1 MLPLSLRLT
10 TDAKGGRM
18 RGVYEHPKGSGVWW
32 IHYHAGG
39 QRHREK
45 VGRKSDAVKLYQ
57 TRKADALA
65 GRKLPALRSSHAVTI
80 SDLIDLVLEYT
91 AQHKDKRNY
100 IGKGKIIREA
110 LGAKEAEKVSP
121 HEIEQWLRW
130 NCRTPATANRYKA
143 FLSLCYKQGMVNG
156 KVSTNPARMVRQ
168 RGENGRRLRFLSRD
182 EYNGLCSIIEARF
195 PEHLAEFI
203 VSVNTGMRLS
213 EQYSSTWSQVDS
225 MRRAID
231 LTETKN
237 GNARTVHLNSDS
249 MAAIESLRGPGQKS
263 GDRVFPSATKD
274 FTTKNWFLPCLEE
287 AGITGYVWHCN
298 RHTFC
303 SWLAMKGATI
313 KEIQELA
320 GHKTITMSARYAHLS
335 PDHKLS
341 VIERIAETAISAM
354 ANPTENANGHQ
365 NSH

>member
-1 MLPLSLRLT
+1 M
-10 TDAKGGRM
+10 K
-18 RGVYEHPKGSGVWW
+18 GVYEHPKGSGVWW
-32 IHYHAGG
+32 IHYYADGK
-39 QRHREK
+39 RHREK
-45 VGRKSDAVKLYQ
+45 VGRKSDARNLYQ

-65 GRKLPALRSSHAVTI
+65 GRKLPALRSSHAVTV

-91 AQHKDKRNY
+91 AQHKDARSY
-100 IGKGKIIREA
+100 ICKAKIIREA
-110 LGAKEAEKVSP
+110 MGTKEAEKVSP
-121 HEIEQWLRW
+121 QELEQWLRAH
-130 NCRTPATANRYKA
+130 CKSGATANRYKA

-156 KVSTNPARMVRQ
+156 KVSTNPARLVRQ

-182 EYNGLCSIIEARF
+182 EYDHLSKIIHAKF
-195 PEHLAEFI
+195 PEHLAEFT

-213 EQYSSTWSQVDS
+213 EQYSCSWSQVDTT
-225 MRRAID
+225 RRAID

-237 GNARTVHLNSDS
+237 GSARTVHLNSDS
-249 MAAIESLRGPGQKS
+249 MAAIESLRRDGQKPS
-263 GDRVFPSATKD
+263 DRVFPRNGSKGAFDTRS
-274 FTTKNWFLPCLEE
+274 WFLPCLDE

-303 SWLAMKGATI
+303 SWLAMAGATI

-335 PDHKLS
+335 ADHKLS
-341 VIERIAETAISAM
+341 VIERIAENAISA
-354 ANPTENANGHQ
+354 AENSTENANSHQ